1 MPRAWVAGPAH
12 TGAAPWPAGWR
23 LTGSFCLNNPSHC
36 MGELRDGCWLL
47 LKFNS
52 LPCIICQPY
61 PHSSFLVSATREE
74 AGRAD
79 CPWRWQ
85 LMGSCSLP
93 AHTAMPSLHWG
104 HGSPKHTPL
113 GLHTTWGTMLI
124 SILCRLNTVLVSLS
138 RWEWLTL
145 AINHWGYK
153 RCHHTRT
160 KISHQMA
167 SFPFTHREA
176 LRDLP
181 RKSWTWE
188 EAPSGD
194 LPRDLWPSFVSL
206 CCSKA
211 SKRQAV
217 YFNCPKSKLLR
228 FPHPAA
234 AWGQHRLLFS
244 SERRRGRECGGQ

>member
-138 RWEWLTL
+138 RWECLTL
-145 AINHWGYK
+145 AINRHTTEVTKGVITPEQKYPTRWLVFLSPTGRLWG
-153 RCHHTRT
+153 
-160 KISHQMA
+160 I
-167 SFPFTHREA
+167 FPGSPGHGRRLPVVTSQGTCGPA
-176 LRDLP
+176 L
-181 RKSWTWE
+181 W
-188 EAPSGD
+188 A
-194 LPRDLWPSFVSL
+194 F
-206 CCSKA
+206 
-211 SKRQAV
+211 
-217 YFNCPKSKLLR
+217 
-228 FPHPAA
+228 AA
-234 AWGQHRLLFS
+234 AKHPNVRLFILTAPNPNF
-244 SERRRGRECGGQ
+244 